1 MSGGSCSCAMRVFF
15 KRHADPA
22 EEAAHHRSVG
32 FDPSLDRK
40 AIAEGLKRDVR
51 FLGPRG
57 LQKAPV
63 RHQLGGAMAAMAN
76 RLSGAIPL
84 QTLQPFDGYGFAD
97 FVAAC
102 GCPAAHL
109 ASLHRVE
116 HAVTQVL

>member
-1 MSGGSCSCAMRVFF
+1 MSGRSCSCATRVFF

-32 FDPSLDRK
+32 VDAALGQK
-40 AIAEGLKRDVR
+40 AIAERLKRDVR

-57 LQKAPV
+57 FQKFPMW
-63 RHQLGGAMAAMAN
+63 HELGSAMPSMAD

-84 QTLQPFDGYGFAD
+84 QALQPFDGCGFAD
-97 FVAAC
+97 LVAPR

-109 ASLHRVE
+109 ASLHRIE